1 MRTNVRARCLIF
13 CCLCAAAC
21 LSSSALGSPQ
31 PTAAAPCAGSAWHSF
46 NFWLGE
52 WDVFDA
58 QTGTK
63 EAHAR
68 IESILGG
75 CAIHEIYDGVS
86 GGKGESLSSWDDAH
100 QVWRQ
105 YWVSGKGQIVSIEGT
120 LQNGAIVL
128 TGAEEGTHAP
138 DLVRGIWKP
147 ENGAVRETA
156 LRSTDN
162 GRTWK
167 PWFDLIF
174 RRSTAANAPSRSE
187 VRPTIAR
194 GTAADQ

>member
-1 MRTNVRARCLIF
+1 MMARMRTKLRARCLIL
-13 CCLCAAAC
+13 CCLCAAAGVFDTSPA
-21 LSSSALGSPQ
+21 SSQ
-31 PTAAAPCAGSAWHSF
+31 PAAAPCSGSAWHSF
-46 NFWLGE
+46 DFWMGE

-58 QTGTK
+58 QTGSK

-75 CAIHEIYDGVS
+75 CAIHETYDGGS
-86 GGKGESLSSWDDAH
+86 GSKGESLSSWDDAH

-105 YWVSGKGQIVSIEGT
+105 YWVSGKGQIVSIEGR

-174 RRSTAANAPSRSE
+174 RRAP
-187 VRPTIAR
+187 
-194 GTAADQ
+194 AADSDRPKDR

>member
-1 MRTNVRARCLIF
+1 MMARMRTKLRARCLIF
-13 CCLCAAAC
+13 CWLCTAAC
-21 LSSSALGSPQ
+21 VSDAALGFSQ
-31 PTAAAPCAGSAWHSF
+31 PAAAPCSGAAWHSF
-46 NFWLGE
+46 DYWLGE
-52 WDVFDA
+52 WDVVDA
-58 QTGTK
+58 ATGK
-63 EAHAR
+63 PEAHAR

-75 CAIHEIYDGVS
+75 CAIHEIYDGGS

-138 DLVRGIWKP
+138 DLVRGIWRP

-162 GRTWK
+162 GSTWK

-174 RRSTAANAPSRSE
+174 RRAP
-187 VRPTIAR
+187 
-194 GTAADQ
+194 AADSGRLKDR